1 MRGAIVQTR
10 RVGQA
15 RGGAAMTGSAID
27 LDGRRTTKD
36 KVESLMRRRAANARS
51 APDAGFGKA
60 DVALDAAMMVEPAR
74 SWIQAM
80 DKARF
85 LLDQYSAIPEA
96 RDARIQKLIGRA
108 LGDMAR
114 LKKQEKNGT

>member
-1 MRGAIVQTR
+1 
-10 RVGQA
+10 
-15 RGGAAMTGSAID
+15 MTGSAID

-36 KVESLMRRRAANARS
+36 KAESLMRRLAAHARS
-51 APDAGFGKA
+51 APDAGFGKPN
-60 DVALDAAMMVEPAR
+60 VVVDAAMMVEPSQ
-74 SWIQAM
+74 SWIEAM

-85 LLDQYSAIPEA
+85 LLERYAGTMEA

-114 LKKQEKNGT
+114 LKKLEENTP